1 MASNACWGVEVG
13 SSELK
18 AIKLVRQGEGVA
30 VADFLVVP
38 HKRVLSAPDVDKND
52 AMRVAIGTLVSQ
64 RDMGK
69 ARLAISVPGN
79 SAFARFAK
87 LPPVEAK
94 RVPDIVKFEAVQQ
107 IPFPIDD
114 VQWDYQTFVSQEPEI
129 APGLAEIEVGI
140 FALTTDRVNENLS
153 RWADVE
159 KTPDVLTLSPLAVYN
174 AMAYD
179 LSFTPGMPGTVIV
192 DVGTTSTDLIVAEG
206 GRLWIRTFQIGG
218 HQFTEAVAT
227 TFNISYNKAEKLKR
241 EAESS
246 QHARQILQAMRPVFA
261 DLAQE
266 VQRSIGYY
274 TSLHKGAKLSRLIG
288 LGATFALPGLRKFLS
303 QQLTMEVSRLEG
315 FERAAMAGERAAE
328 LKTHAVTL
336 ATAYGLALQGLGET
350 VLEANLMPLRL
361 VRKAM
366 WREKTPWFVGAAGL
380 ALVAG
385 GVTFARPLID
395 GQNVPAKPAV
405 IDATKGQLQGL
416 KSEWQRYQEEYKPDP
431 RATAAIGLLSGRD
444 VMPRLVQ
451 DVSDMFAAAQRSA
464 PGSVPAD
471 LGGPVIAFAGFE
483 AEYIGG
489 KEPPPLGG
497 GGPGG
502 GGGGGGAGAG
512 GAGGAGGDAPPADG
526 VPVEAVATP
535 RRIALTLRVQTA
547 LPESGAEQL
556 LIRDSFLR
564 WIQSNAARQGVP
576 YVLDPRSFG
585 FALLGTVTGGD
596 GQARSGRERDDRVPP
611 PGPPDDPRGRPGT
624 PRGDGAGSIPPPDVL
639 IPTPPGYHPAPTA
652 TIRTYAIRWIA
663 DMNVPPPAPAEGTPD
678 EGTENTT
685 GVPQ

>member
-18 AIKLVRQGEGVA
+18 AIKLVRQGDGVA
-30 VADFLVVP
+30 VADFVIVP

-64 RDMGK
+64 RDLSK
-69 ARLAISVPGN
+69 AKLAISVPGS

-129 APGLAEIEVGI
+129 APGLSEIEVGI
-140 FALTTDRVNENLS
+140 FALTTDRVNENLT

-218 HQFTEAVAT
+218 HHFTEVVAT
-227 TFNISYNKAEKLKR
+227 TFNISYNKGEKLKR

-274 TSLHKGAKLSRLIG
+274 TSLHKNARLTRLIG
-288 LGATFALPGLRKFLS
+288 LGSTFALPGLRKFLS
-303 QQLTMEVSRLEG
+303 QQLSMEVSRLEG
-315 FERAAMAGERAAE
+315 FERAAMAGERSGE
-328 LKTHAVTL
+328 LKAHAVTL

-350 VLEANLMPLRL
+350 VLEANLMPLPL
-361 VRKAM
+361 VRTAM

-385 GVTFARPLID
+385 GVTFARPLLD
-395 GQNVPAKPAV
+395 GQSVPAKPGV
-405 IDATKGQLQGL
+405 IDATKGQLTAL

-451 DVSDMFAAAQRSA
+451 DASEMFAAAQGNT
-464 PGSVPAD
+464 PGTVPAD
-471 LGGPVIAFAGFE
+471 LGGPVVAFGGFE
-483 AEYIGG
+483 AEYIGS
-489 KEPPPLGG
+489 KEPPPLGAG
-497 GGPGG
+497 GGAGGGSGG
-502 GGGGGGAGAG
+502 GGGEGGGLGEG
-512 GAGGAGGDAPPADG
+512 VPPAEG
-526 VPVEAVATP
+526 AVVEAVAAP

-564 WIQSNAARQGVP
+564 WIQTNARRQGVP
-576 YVLDPRSFG
+576 YVLDPGSFG
-585 FALLGTVTGGD
+585 FALVSVAPGGA
-596 GQARSGRERDDRVPP
+596 GQERQGRDRQERVPP
-611 PGPPDDPRGRPGT
+611 PAPPDDPRGRPGG
-624 PRGDGAGSIPPPDVL
+624 PRGDGAGGIPPAEVL
-639 IPTPPGYHPAPTA
+639 IPAPPGYYPAPSA

-663 DMNVPPPAPAEGTPD
+663 DMNVPPPAPAAGEQGEGVTP
-678 EGTENTT
+678 